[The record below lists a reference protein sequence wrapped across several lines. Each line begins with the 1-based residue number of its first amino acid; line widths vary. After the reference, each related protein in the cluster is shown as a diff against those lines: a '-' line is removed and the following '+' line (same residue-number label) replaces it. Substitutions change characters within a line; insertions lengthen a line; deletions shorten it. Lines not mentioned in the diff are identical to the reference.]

1 MMRALALVLA
11 LGACTKA
18 TSSSEPAPQPPAP
31 AVAPAPTPAPTPAP
45 AAPATVG
52 KVTVV
57 MTAATL
63 ADDCGG
69 APPWGPPTAQVDPPK
84 EQPAKAQRD
93 PAPRGI
99 QKPGYELADV
109 DAPKSKAKMERRRCE
124 QTSMQ
129 LAVTSAGGGAPTK
142 LAVKK
147 VELFDASGKSLGELV
162 PSKPTRWTDKSM
174 YEAWDEQVPPDQKL
188 SVSYVLS
195 QPAWDNV
202 PDRMNKT
209 YTVKATV
216 TVGGSDQTVG
226 KDVEVRMPTSLP
238 PGVKT

>member
-1 MMRALALVLA
+1 MMRALAVVIA

-18 TSSSEPAPQPPAP
+18 GGGGETSTPPPTTGIAPVTTTTPPPAP
-31 AVAPAPTPAPTPAP
+31 P
-45 AAPATVG
+45 PATVG

-69 APPWGPPTAQVDPPK
+69 SAPWGPPAAGV
-84 EQPAKAQRD
+84 
-93 PAPRGI
+93 PAPKQEKAAVTRT
-99 QKPGYELADV
+99 KTDRDYAADI
-109 DAPKSKAKMERRRCE
+109 DESKSKSKSMARRRCE

-129 LAVTSAGGGAPTK
+129 LSVTTAANGSPST
-142 LAVKK
+142 VQIKK
-147 VELFDASGKSLGELV
+147 VELFDASGKSLGMLT

-174 YEAWDEQVPPDQKL
+174 YEPWDEQVAPDQTL
-188 SVSYVLS
+188 AVSYVLS
-195 QPAWDNV
+195 QPAWDGI
-202 PDRMNKT
+202 PDRFNKT

-216 TVGGSDQTVG
+216 TVAGGDQTVS
-226 KDVEVRMPTSLP
+226 KDVEVRAPTILP

>member
-11 LGACTKA
+11 LAACTKA
-18 TSSSEPAPQPPAP
+18 GPKTEPTPQPPGIAP
-31 AVAPAPTPAPTPAP
+31 VTATTPP
-45 AAPATVG
+45 PATAG

-69 APPWGPPTAQVDPPK
+69 SAPWGPPTAQADPPPK
-84 EQPAKAQRD
+84 QEKQKAD
-93 PAPRGI
+93 TPDA
-99 QKPGYELADV
+99 
-109 DAPKSKAKMERRRCE
+109 DAPKSKSMARRRCE

-129 LAVTSAGGGAPTK
+129 LSVTASAGGAPSK
-142 LAVKK
+142 VAVKK
-147 VELFDASGKSLGELV
+147 VELFDQNGKSLGELT
-162 PSKPTRWTDKSM
+162 PSKPTQWSDKSST
-174 YEAWDEQVPPDQKL
+174 YEAWDEAVAPDQKL
-188 SVSYVLS
+188 SVSYVLT
-195 QPAWDNV
+195 QPNWDAV

-216 TVGGSDQTVG
+216 TVAGGDQTVS
-226 KDVEVRMPTSLP
+226 KDVEVRAPTILP

>member
-1 MMRALALVLA
+1 MVIA

-18 TSSSEPAPQPPAP
+18 GPGNGESPQPPTTGI
-31 AVAPAPTPAPTPAP
+31 APTTTTPPTTP
-45 AAPATVG
+45 PATVG

-69 APPWGPPTAQVDPPK
+69 SAPWGPPTAKATTKADAEFADMEAEPK
-84 EQPAKAQRD
+84 
-93 PAPRGI
+93 G
-99 QKPGYELADV
+99 
-109 DAPKSKAKMERRRCE
+109 KAKSMARRRCE

-129 LAVTSAGGGAPTK
+129 LSVTAGAGGSPAK
-142 LAVKK
+142 LQVKK
-147 VELFDASGKSLGELV
+147 VELFDQSGKSLGQLAA
-162 PSKPTRWTDKSM
+162 SKPTRWTDKDM
-174 YEAWDEQVPPDQKL
+174 YEAWDEQVAPDQKL
-188 SVSYVLS
+188 SVSYVLT
-195 QPAWDNV
+195 QPNWDAV

-216 TVGGSDQTVG
+216 SVGGGDQTVS
-226 KDVEVRMPTSLP
+226 KDVEVRAPTILP